1 MKKRIAVFANGWS
14 DEFVQKIM
22 NGVQQCMREQAM
34 DVYVFAFYSAS
45 AKHEFLEDNPG
56 EENIFRLP
64 DLSRFDGVIVMTNT
78 FASDEELKML
88 RERISEAGIPGVSLE
103 WPMEGLDFFGTDNY
117 SGMYELTEHLVEEH
131 QCRRVVFVSGP
142 SDNDESNIRLQAVKD
157 ALAKHGLEPEEV
169 ICGYFSFYL
178 VGKILKEWLEEG
190 HELPDAFMCANDAMA
205 MATSNLLRQR
215 GYRIPEDVLV
225 TGFDCLESARQSRPS
240 ITSVKRGWDELGYRC
255 ASHLLKKLAGEEVP
269 EKENVASSMEV
280 GESCGCHP
288 EKEKTGGIGNPY
300 EEIMANVVFNNHFR
314 DIFSTIRKVKNREQT
329 YEALKQI
336 FTMDS
341 AFEGENFA
349 ICVQEDF
356 FSSVYEGRKLPTEGY
371 SRQMETLFCFCEKK
385 PMPIQRFD
393 TVELLPEVFRGSE
406 SSTLYVFAPLHI
418 ESEAFGYA
426 CLVNHSDAF
435 KNYNLYNW
443 TKNMSQYLEQI
454 RQNIRLEKMNERLLE
469 LSVKDALT
477 GVYNRTGYEIKAM
490 PYLKKCREEG
500 KNTVLMLADINRMK
514 LINDRYGHLQGDLA
528 IRIVA
533 DAIADSVPHDWIVV
547 RYGGDEFLVVG
558 ACESQIKAE
567 EIKRRIFEEVVRGKI
582 REKAE
587 FPLSISLGDMWMS
600 EDDQNNPEECFK
612 KADDSM
618 YRMKKKAHEE
628 QLQASDK

>member
-215 GYRIPEDVLV
+215 VYRIP
-225 TGFDCLESARQSRPS
+225 
-240 ITSVKRGWDELGYRC
+240 
-255 ASHLLKKLAGEEVP
+255 
-269 EKENVASSMEV
+269 
-280 GESCGCHP
+280 
-288 EKEKTGGIGNPY
+288 
-300 EEIMANVVFNNHFR
+300 
-314 DIFSTIRKVKNREQT
+314 
-329 YEALKQI
+329 
-336 FTMDS
+336 
-341 AFEGENFA
+341 
-349 ICVQEDF
+349 
-356 FSSVYEGRKLPTEGY
+356 
-371 SRQMETLFCFCEKK
+371 
-385 PMPIQRFD
+385 
-393 TVELLPEVFRGSE
+393 
-406 SSTLYVFAPLHI
+406 
-418 ESEAFGYA
+418 
-426 CLVNHSDAF
+426 
-435 KNYNLYNW
+435 
-443 TKNMSQYLEQI
+443 
-454 RQNIRLEKMNERLLE
+454 
-469 LSVKDALT
+469 
-477 GVYNRTGYEIKAM
+477 
-490 PYLKKCREEG
+490 
-500 KNTVLMLADINRMK
+500 
-514 LINDRYGHLQGDLA
+514 
-528 IRIVA
+528 
-533 DAIADSVPHDWIVV
+533 
-547 RYGGDEFLVVG
+547 
-558 ACESQIKAE
+558 
-567 EIKRRIFEEVVRGKI
+567 
-582 REKAE
+582 
-587 FPLSISLGDMWMS
+587 
-600 EDDQNNPEECFK
+600 
-612 KADDSM
+612 
-618 YRMKKKAHEE
+618 
-628 QLQASDK
+628 